1 MDHIICLSM
10 WTEITYLLRMNKYY
24 RDAKSTNVLKIT
36 DKFMD
41 DDQAKASAYQTGEI
55 NILQGAPSEIAESY
69 EGKDDL
75 SIREVPQ
82 TNYILFNINEKPFD
96 DVKVRQAFS
105 LALNRKDIA
114 QSLVRLASRGPVSLA
129 RITRAKPMAR
139 NGAKH
144 REIC

>member
-1 MDHIICLSM
+1 MPSNCKYATDDNKDWDMNPEQNLGNGPYHLSEHVDGDHVSF
-10 WTEITYLLRMNKYY
+10 EKNKYY

-114 QSLVRLASRGPVSLA
+114 AVVGTA
-129 RITRAKPMAR
+129 
-139 NGAKH
+139 
-144 REIC
+144 